1 MRLPSAVLCRSEEQ
15 LPSVTRYC
23 EPGELSSSPLMPS
36 GHPPGVVAA
45 PIRTIHWP
53 SQAGWEI
60 GVDKPRSSPD
70 WGASVVSGALSV
82 GAEPVVSEA
91 LEPASVEVG
100 AEDSSVEVWAAE
112 VSSAEVAGA
121 EVSSA
126 EVAGAEDSVVL
137 CPAPAAG
144 CLPVAAVEPRPNSS
158 PMESATAISTRP
170 VISHP
175 RSLRAALGDC
185 ARLCMVAS
193 SAGGPSCGLTSAHGA
208 AKAPASVRSLS
219 ERSAPGVHRGGAGRL
234 AAPEPR
240 RTGPDRADGRAG
252 PVE

>member
-23 EPGELSSSPLMPS
+23 EPGLLSSSPLIPS
-36 GHPPGVVAA
+36 GYLPGVVAA
-45 PIRTIHWP
+45 PTRTIHWP

-60 GVDKPRSSPD
+60 GVDRPRSSPD
-70 WGASVVSGALSV
+70 WGVPVVSGALSV
-82 GAEPVVSEA
+82 GAVPVVSEA

-100 AEDSSVEVWAAE
+100 AEDSSVEVSAAE
-112 VSSAEVAGA
+112 DSSV
-121 EVSSA
+121 

-175 RSLRAALGDC
+175 RTLRAALGDC

-240 RTGPDRADGRAG
+240 RTGPDRPTVVPGRSS
-252 PVE
+252 EHLWSETR

>member
-1 MRLPSAVLCRSEEQ
+1 
-15 LPSVTRYC
+15 
-23 EPGELSSSPLMPS
+23 MPS
-36 GHPPGVVAA
+36 GYLPGVVAA

-53 SQAGWEI
+53 SQAGWEV
-60 GVDKPRSSPD
+60 GVDRPRSSPD
-70 WGASVVSGALSV
+70 WGGPVVPGALSV
-82 GAEPVVSEA
+82 GAVPVVSEA
-91 LEPASVEVG
+91 LEPASVEVAG
-100 AEDSSVEVWAAE
+100 AEDSSVEV
-112 VSSAEVAGA
+112 AGA
-121 EVSSA
+121 EDSSV
-126 EVAGAEDSVVL
+126 EVGAEDSVVL

-175 RSLRAALGDC
+175 RTLRAALGDC

-219 ERSAPGVHRGGAGRL
+219 ERSAP
-234 AAPEPR
+234 
-240 RTGPDRADGRAG
+240 
-252 PVE
+252 

>member
-1 MRLPSAVLCRSEEQ
+1 
-15 LPSVTRYC
+15 
-23 EPGELSSSPLMPS
+23 MPS
-36 GHPPGVVAA
+36 GYLPGVVAA

-60 GVDKPRSSPD
+60 GVDRPRSSPD
-70 WGASVVSGALSV
+70 WGAPVVSGALSV
-82 GAEPVVSEA
+82 GAVPVVSEA
-91 LEPASVEVG
+91 LEPASVDVG
-100 AEDSSVEVWAAE
+100 AEDSSV
-112 VSSAEVAGA
+112 
-121 EVSSA
+121 

-175 RSLRAALGDC
+175 RTLRAALGDC

-240 RTGPDRADGRAG
+240 RTGPDRPTVVPGRSS
-252 PVE
+252 EHLWSETR

>member
-23 EPGELSSSPLMPS
+23 EPGLLSSSPLIPS
-36 GHPPGVVAA
+36 GYLPGVVAA
-45 PIRTIHWP
+45 PTRTIHWP

-60 GVDKPRSSPD
+60 GVDRPRSSPD
-70 WGASVVSGALSV
+70 WGAPVVSGELSV
-82 GAEPVVSEA
+82 GAVPVVSEA

-100 AEDSSVEVWAAE
+100 AEDSSVEVSGAEDSSGE
-112 VSSAEVAGA
+112 VSGAGDSSVEVSGA
-121 EVSSA
+121 EGSSV

-170 VISHP
+170 VIIQP
-175 RSLRAALGDC
+175 RILRAALGDC
-185 ARLCMVAS
+185 AML
-193 SAGGPSCGLTSAHGA
+193 
-208 AKAPASVRSLS
+208 
-219 ERSAPGVHRGGAGRL
+219 
-234 AAPEPR
+234 
-240 RTGPDRADGRAG
+240 
-252 PVE
+252 

>member
-23 EPGELSSSPLMPS
+23 EPGLLSSSPLIPS
-36 GHPPGVVAA
+36 GSLPGVVAA
-45 PIRTIHWP
+45 PTRTIHWP

-60 GVDKPRSSPD
+60 GVDRPRSSPD
-70 WGASVVSGALSV
+70 WGAPVVSGTLSV

-91 LEPASVEVG
+91 LEPASGEVG
-100 AEDSSVEVWAAE
+100 AEDSSVEV
-112 VSSAEVAGA
+112 AGA
-121 EVSSA
+121 EDSSV

-175 RSLRAALGDC
+175 RILRAALGDC
-185 ARLCMVAS
+185 AMLCMVAS
-193 SAGGPSCGLTSAHGA
+193 SAGGPS
-208 AKAPASVRSLS
+208 
-219 ERSAPGVHRGGAGRL
+219 
-234 AAPEPR
+234 
-240 RTGPDRADGRAG
+240 
-252 PVE
+252 